1 MLCARKM
8 MNRDYVSH
16 RREGSLRKMWDAI
29 KNTNMHIMGLPEG
42 KDIAGAG
49 GGTGR
54 NHGCKIPRFRKIIT
68 YTSRKLDKSHIG

>member
-16 RREGSLRKMWDAI
+16 RREGRLRKMWDAI

-49 GGTGR
+49 DGGG
-54 NHGCKIPRFRKIIT
+54 GG
-68 YTSRKLDKSHIG
+68 KLEEIMAAKSPDLEKL